1 MRKQGGIQVLE
12 KAVQAAIYEKALKNH
27 YIEILYIDFED
38 TGKCI
43 KLHQDTN
50 LLNGENIF
58 PESDE
63 QMFDDYICEKIMRY
77 ASGNIED
84 LNRVKQ
90 QMTMEAIIQ
99 GTAEHIMH
107 HVMINFMLNGERRF
121 MQFDFTRESADTKN
135 VFLFVV
141 DYTVPQQQAFITT
154 LRSIENSAV
163 LFCILSEEKDAKT
176 TLCYDPVFITRGFAE
191 MMETTQQ
198 QMMLLQKEPFCETV
212 HPDDQQYVEESVR
225 NLNIEH
231 PHTNI
236 FYRKRNPQGK
246 WFYMQSDFS
255 YLVVGKKKYV
265 YVTYQDVSALQKN
278 EELSNALHDSQKR
291 DEELTNALKTL
302 GTVFTN
308 MLIVHL
314 EDRKAEW
321 LKTQEDKADILEC
334 FQDAYAVRDLIGNNY
349 MLPEYRQGYLE
360 FTDLDTIS
368 ERLENHK
375 ILRYIYRNRS
385 KQWIALSAIVQNR
398 DENGRVTDIQFLTHD
413 VTDQRE
419 RELQQEGALRIALAS
434 AEHANKAKTA
444 FLNNMSHDIRTPM
457 NAIIGFTALAAAHM
471 DQPDLVKDYLT
482 KIGTSS
488 QHLLSLINDVLDM
501 SRIES
506 GVVKIEEKEVC
517 IPDILHDL
525 KTIIQGNI
533 QAKQQ
538 DLYID
543 TQDVVHENVIT
554 DRLRL
559 NQILLNIVSN
569 AIKFTPVGGMVNIR
583 VSEKPCSR
591 RGFTIFEFRIR
602 DNGIGM
608 SEEFQTHVF
617 DSFSRERSS
626 TQSGIKGTGLGMAI
640 TKNIVD
646 MMGGTIS
653 LTSKEGKGTE
663 FVVTLNF
670 KTLEKAAVYGAI
682 PELVGAR
689 ALVVDD
695 DVHTCMSVSKMLR
708 EIEMRVDWSTS
719 GKEAVIRANEAFEEN
734 DAFKVY
740 IIDWL
745 MPDMNGIETVR
756 RIRAV
761 VGDETPI
768 IILTAYD
775 WADIEQEAKEAGVT
789 AFVEKP
795 IFMSELRR
803 VLTKPME
810 IKEETSQQTERET
823 RYSGKKLLLVEDN
836 ELNREI
842 ATALLEEIGIIVD
855 SVEDGTDAVERMN
868 EVEDD
873 RYDLIFMDIQMPKMD
888 GYMTTREI
896 RTLKNNKKA
905 NIPIIAM
912 TANAFEED
920 KKKAFKAGMNAHIA
934 KPIDIKTILAVF
946 DQVFGTS

>member
-1 MRKQGGIQVLE
+1 MLE

-191 MMETTQQ
+191 MMDTTQQ
-198 QMMLLQKEPFCETV
+198 QMMMLQKEPFCETV

>member
-1 MRKQGGIQVLE
+1 MTQEGIQLLE

-43 KLHQDTN
+43 TLHQDTN

-77 ASGNIED
+77 ASGNIDD

-90 QMTMEAIIQ
+90 QMTMEAIVK
-99 GTAEHIMH
+99 GTAEHIIH
-107 HVMINFMLNGERRF
+107 HVMINFMLNGEMRF
-121 MQFDFTRESADTKN
+121 MQFDFTRESADIKN
-135 VFLFVV
+135 VFLFVE
-141 DYTVPQQQAFITT
+141 DYTVPQQQ
-154 LRSIENSAV
+154 
-163 LFCILSEEKDAKT
+163 
-176 TLCYDPVFITRGFAE
+176 
-191 MMETTQQ
+191 
-198 QMMLLQKEPFCETV
+198 
-212 HPDDQQYVEESVR
+212 
-225 NLNIEH
+225 
-231 PHTNI
+231 
-236 FYRKRNPQGK
+236 
-246 WFYMQSDFS
+246 
-255 YLVVGKKKYV
+255 
-265 YVTYQDVSALQKN
+265 
-278 EELSNALHDSQKR
+278 
-291 DEELTNALKTL
+291 
-302 GTVFTN
+302 
-308 MLIVHL
+308 
-314 EDRKAEW
+314 ED
-321 LKTQEDKADILEC
+321 
-334 FQDAYAVRDLIGNNY
+334 
-349 MLPEYRQGYLE
+349 
-360 FTDLDTIS
+360 
-368 ERLENHK
+368 
-375 ILRYIYRNRS
+375 
-385 KQWIALSAIVQNR
+385 
-398 DENGRVTDIQFLTHD
+398 
-413 VTDQRE
+413 
-419 RELQQEGALRIALAS
+419 ALRIALAS

-471 DQPDLVKDYLT
+471 NQPDLVKDYLA

-559 NQILLNIVSN
+559 KQILLNIVSN
-569 AIKFTPVGGMVNIR
+569 AIKFTPVGGMINIR
-583 VSEKPCSR
+583 VSEKPCNR
-591 RGFTIFEFRIR
+591 KGFTAFEFRIR

-608 SEEFQTHVF
+608 SEEFQAHVF

-640 TKNIVD
+640 TRNIVD

-670 KTLEKAAVYGAI
+670 KTLEKATVYGPI
-682 PELVGAR
+682 PELIGAR

-695 DVHTCMSVSKMLR
+695 DVHTCTSVSKMLR
-708 EIEMRVDWSTS
+708 EIEMRADWSTS
-719 GKEAVIRANEAFEEN
+719 GKEAVIRAKEAFEQN
-734 DAFKVY
+734 DAFKAY

-761 VGDETPI
+761 IGDETPI

-795 IFMSELRR
+795 IFMSELRK
-803 VLTKPME
+803 VLTKPMD
-810 IKEETSQQTERET
+810 IKEEPLYQTEREN
-823 RYSGKKLLLVEDN
+823 RYSGKKVLLVEDN

-842 ATALLEEIGIIVD
+842 ATALLEEIGISVD
-855 SVEDGTDAVERMN
+855 YVEDGTDAVERMH
-868 EVEDD
+868 EVDDD

-888 GYMTTREI
+888 GYMATGEI
-896 RTLKNNKKA
+896 RTLRNNKKA
-905 NIPIIAM
+905 NIPIVAM

-934 KPIDIKTILAVF
+934 KPIDINTILAVF
-946 DQVFGTS
+946 DQVFGTN

>member
-413 VTDQRE
+413 VTDQRK
-419 RELQQEGALRIALAS
+419 RELQQEDALRLALAS

-543 TQDVVHENVIT
+543 TQDVVHENVI
-554 DRLRL
+554 
-559 NQILLNIVSN
+559 
-569 AIKFTPVGGMVNIR
+569 
-583 VSEKPCSR
+583 
-591 RGFTIFEFRIR
+591 
-602 DNGIGM
+602 
-608 SEEFQTHVF
+608 
-617 DSFSRERSS
+617 
-626 TQSGIKGTGLGMAI
+626 
-640 TKNIVD
+640 
-646 MMGGTIS
+646 
-653 LTSKEGKGTE
+653 
-663 FVVTLNF
+663 
-670 KTLEKAAVYGAI
+670 
-682 PELVGAR
+682 
-689 ALVVDD
+689 
-695 DVHTCMSVSKMLR
+695 
-708 EIEMRVDWSTS
+708 
-719 GKEAVIRANEAFEEN
+719 
-734 DAFKVY
+734 
-740 IIDWL
+740 
-745 MPDMNGIETVR
+745 
-756 RIRAV
+756 
-761 VGDETPI
+761 
-768 IILTAYD
+768 
-775 WADIEQEAKEAGVT
+775 
-789 AFVEKP
+789 
-795 IFMSELRR
+795 
-803 VLTKPME
+803 
-810 IKEETSQQTERET
+810 
-823 RYSGKKLLLVEDN
+823 
-836 ELNREI
+836 
-842 ATALLEEIGIIVD
+842 
-855 SVEDGTDAVERMN
+855 
-868 EVEDD
+868 
-873 RYDLIFMDIQMPKMD
+873 
-888 GYMTTREI
+888 
-896 RTLKNNKKA
+896 
-905 NIPIIAM
+905 
-912 TANAFEED
+912 
-920 KKKAFKAGMNAHIA
+920 
-934 KPIDIKTILAVF
+934 
-946 DQVFGTS
+946 

>member
-1 MRKQGGIQVLE
+1 
-12 KAVQAAIYEKALKNH
+12 
-27 YIEILYIDFED
+27 
-38 TGKCI
+38 
-43 KLHQDTN
+43 
-50 LLNGENIF
+50 
-58 PESDE
+58 
-63 QMFDDYICEKIMRY
+63 
-77 ASGNIED
+77 
-84 LNRVKQ
+84 
-90 QMTMEAIIQ
+90 
-99 GTAEHIMH
+99 
-107 HVMINFMLNGERRF
+107 
-121 MQFDFTRESADTKN
+121 
-135 VFLFVV
+135 
-141 DYTVPQQQAFITT
+141 
-154 LRSIENSAV
+154 
-163 LFCILSEEKDAKT
+163 
-176 TLCYDPVFITRGFAE
+176 
-191 MMETTQQ
+191 
-198 QMMLLQKEPFCETV
+198 
-212 HPDDQQYVEESVR
+212 
-225 NLNIEH
+225 
-231 PHTNI
+231 
-236 FYRKRNPQGK
+236 
-246 WFYMQSDFS
+246 MQSDFS
-255 YLVVGKKKYV
+255 YLIVGKKKYI

-278 EELSNALHDSQKR
+278 KELSNALHYSQRR
-291 DEELTNALKTL
+291 DEELKKALEAL

-308 MLIVHL
+308 IFIVHL
-314 EDRKAEW
+314 EDQKVEW
-321 LKTQEDKADILEC
+321 LKIQADKENILKQCQNVCEI
-334 FQDAYAVRDLIGNNY
+334 RKLIYDNY
-349 MLPEYRQGYLE
+349 MLPECQEGYLE

-368 ERLENHK
+368 ERFEKHK
-375 ILRYIYRNRS
+375 ILRYIYRNRNR
-385 KQWIALSAIVQNR
+385 QWIEVSAIVQNR
-398 DENGRVTDIQFLTHD
+398 DENGKVTDIQFLTHD

-419 RELQQEGALRIALAS
+419 RELQQEDALRTALAS

-506 GVVKIEEKEVC
+506 GSVKIEENEVC
-517 IPDILHDL
+517 IPDVLHDL

-583 VSEKPCSR
+583 VSEKPCNR
-591 RGFTIFEFRIR
+591 KGFTAFEFRIR

-608 SEEFQTHVF
+608 SEEFQAHVF

-640 TKNIVD
+640 TRNIVD

-670 KTLEKAAVYGAI
+670 KTLEKATVYGPI

-708 EIEMRVDWSTS
+708 EIEMRADWSTS
-719 GKEAVIRANEAFEEN
+719 GKEAVIRAKEAFEQN
-734 DAFKVY
+734 DAFKAY

-761 VGDETPI
+761 IG
-768 IILTAYD
+768 
-775 WADIEQEAKEAGVT
+775 
-789 AFVEKP
+789 
-795 IFMSELRR
+795 
-803 VLTKPME
+803 
-810 IKEETSQQTERET
+810 EETSQQTEREN
-823 RYSGKKLLLVEDN
+823 RHSGKKVLLVEDN

-842 ATALLEEIGIIVD
+842 ATALLEEIGISVD

-888 GYMTTREI
+888 GYVTTREI

-946 DQVFGTS
+946 DQVLGTL

>member
-1 MRKQGGIQVLE
+1 MLE

-84 LNRVKQ
+84 LDRVKQ
-90 QMTMEAIIQ
+90 QMTMEAITQ

-107 HVMINFMLNGERRF
+107 HVMINFMLNGEMRF

-135 VFLFVV
+135 VFLFVE

-163 LFCILSEEKDAKT
+163 LFCILSEEEDAKT

-198 QMMLLQKEPFCETV
+198 QMMLLQKNPFCETV

-255 YLVVGKKKYV
+255 YLVVGKKKYI

-291 DEELTNALKTL
+291 DEELTNALKAL

-419 RELQQEGALRIALAS
+419 RELQQEDALRIALTS

-525 KTIIQGNI
+525 KMIIQGNI

-670 KTLEKAAVYGAI
+670 KTLEKATVYGAI

-708 EIEMRVDWSTS
+708 EIEMRADWSTS

-810 IKEETSQQTERET
+810 IKEETSQQTEREN
-823 RYSGKKLLLVEDN
+823 RYSGKKVLLVEDN

>member
-1 MRKQGGIQVLE
+1 M
-12 KAVQAAIYEKALKNH
+12 AA
-27 YIEILYIDFED
+27 
-38 TGKCI
+38 
-43 KLHQDTN
+43 
-50 LLNGENIF
+50 
-58 PESDE
+58 S
-63 QMFDDYICEKIMRY
+63 
-77 ASGNIED
+77 
-84 LNRVKQ
+84 
-90 QMTMEAIIQ
+90 
-99 GTAEHIMH
+99 
-107 HVMINFMLNGERRF
+107 
-121 MQFDFTRESADTKN
+121 
-135 VFLFVV
+135 
-141 DYTVPQQQAFITT
+141 
-154 LRSIENSAV
+154 
-163 LFCILSEEKDAKT
+163 
-176 TLCYDPVFITRGFAE
+176 
-191 MMETTQQ
+191 
-198 QMMLLQKEPFCETV
+198 
-212 HPDDQQYVEESVR
+212 
-225 NLNIEH
+225 
-231 PHTNI
+231 
-236 FYRKRNPQGK
+236 YRKRNPQGK
-246 WFYMQSDFS
+246 WFYMQSDLS
-255 YLVVGKKKYV
+255 YLIVGKKKYI

-291 DEELTNALKTL
+291 DEELTNALKAL

-525 KTIIQGNI
+525 KMIIQGNI

-670 KTLEKAAVYGAI
+670 KTLEKATVYGAI

-708 EIEMRVDWSTS
+708 EIEMRADWSTS

-810 IKEETSQQTERET
+810 IKEEISQQTEREN

>member
-1 MRKQGGIQVLE
+1 LTQEGIQLLE

-43 KLHQDTN
+43 TLHQDTN

-77 ASGNIED
+77 ASGNIDD

-90 QMTMEAIIQ
+90 QMTMEAIVK
-99 GTAEHIMH
+99 GTAEHIIH
-107 HVMINFMLNGERRF
+107 HVMINFMLNGEMRF

-135 VFLFVV
+135 VFLFVE
-141 DYTVPQQQAFITT
+141 DYTVPQQQ
-154 LRSIENSAV
+154 
-163 LFCILSEEKDAKT
+163 
-176 TLCYDPVFITRGFAE
+176 
-191 MMETTQQ
+191 
-198 QMMLLQKEPFCETV
+198 
-212 HPDDQQYVEESVR
+212 
-225 NLNIEH
+225 
-231 PHTNI
+231 
-236 FYRKRNPQGK
+236 
-246 WFYMQSDFS
+246 
-255 YLVVGKKKYV
+255 
-265 YVTYQDVSALQKN
+265 
-278 EELSNALHDSQKR
+278 
-291 DEELTNALKTL
+291 
-302 GTVFTN
+302 
-308 MLIVHL
+308 
-314 EDRKAEW
+314 ED
-321 LKTQEDKADILEC
+321 
-334 FQDAYAVRDLIGNNY
+334 
-349 MLPEYRQGYLE
+349 
-360 FTDLDTIS
+360 
-368 ERLENHK
+368 
-375 ILRYIYRNRS
+375 
-385 KQWIALSAIVQNR
+385 
-398 DENGRVTDIQFLTHD
+398 
-413 VTDQRE
+413 
-419 RELQQEGALRIALAS
+419 ALRIALAS

-488 QHLLSLINDVLDM
+488 QHLLSLINDILDM

-569 AIKFTPVGGMVNIR
+569 AIKFTPVGGMINIR
-583 VSEKPCSR
+583 VSEKPCNR
-591 RGFTIFEFRIR
+591 KGFTAFEFRIR

-608 SEEFQTHVF
+608 SEEFQAHVF

-640 TKNIVD
+640 TRNIVD

-670 KTLEKAAVYGAI
+670 KTLEKATVYEPI
-682 PELVGAR
+682 PELIGAR

-695 DVHTCMSVSKMLR
+695 DVHTCTSVSKMLR
-708 EIEMRVDWSTS
+708 EIEMRADWSTS
-719 GKEAVIRANEAFEEN
+719 GKEAVIRAKEAFEQN
-734 DAFKVY
+734 DAFKAY

-761 VGDETPI
+761 IGDETPI

-795 IFMSELRR
+795 FFMSELRK
-803 VLTKPME
+803 VLTKPRD
-810 IKEETSQQTERET
+810 IKEEPLYQTEREN
-823 RYSGKKLLLVEDN
+823 RYSGKKVLLVEDN
-836 ELNREI
+836 ELNRQI
-842 ATALLEEIGIIVD
+842 ATALLEEIGISVD
-855 SVEDGTDAVERMN
+855 YVEDGTDAVERMH
-868 EVEDD
+868 EVDDD

-888 GYMTTREI
+888 GYMATGEI
-896 RTLKNNKKA
+896 RTLRNNKKA
-905 NIPIIAM
+905 NIPIVAM

-934 KPIDIKTILAVF
+934 KPIDINTILAVF
-946 DQVFGTS
+946 DQVFGTN